1 MLPAAEGPTTPR
13 RTHPVTP
20 WVHAARSLPVAVL
33 VGIGLLGQ
41 FLARVPLLSGV
52 IGIIVVAIVI
62 AALVAGGQFLAW
74 QRFTFWFDGEGDFRV
89 SSGVVTRRERRLQLS
104 RLQGVE
110 VTQPLI
116 ARVFGMAEVT
126 IEVAGT
132 GDSRAAI
139 RYLTLPDAQD
149 LRNEVIARAAGLH
162 PGSGEAPQRPL
173 VTVPTHDLVV
183 SLLLRGST
191 VVALLAT
198 LVLVVGTAITAGP
211 TGLFFLFF
219 GGIPLLIIF
228 AEFTR
233 FYSFAVAESPDGLR
247 ISSGLFQVRTQTIPP
262 GRVQA
267 IEFVQS
273 LLWRRR
279 DWVRVRLNVAGV
291 RQSDDDSAN
300 TDGVLLPVAPYDVA
314 LAVVGHVLPG
324 VDARAIPLSPA
335 PARARRRAW
344 IQYRELGVGHDD
356 RVFVASRGRFVRR
369 LVVVPHARSQ
379 SVRVTQGPWQ
389 RYLGLAS
396 MFVDSVP
403 GPVKI
408 EALQRDAGEARTLAE
423 EQNARALAALQ
434 AAGHRRWMADESD
447 PGVGEGHPAD
457 DGGHDD

>member
-1 MLPAAEGPTTPR
+1 MTAPVPDTRTPPR

-20 WVHAARSLPVAVL
+20 WVHAARSLPVAV
-33 VGIGLLGQ
+33 VIGIGLLGQ
-41 FLARVPLLSGV
+41 FVTRVPLLSGV
-52 IGIIVVAIVI
+52 VGVLVVAAVV
-62 AALVAGGQFLAW
+62 AAAVAVGQYLSW
-74 QRFTFWFDGEGDFRV
+74 QRFEFWFDGEGDFRV

-126 IEVAGT
+126 IEVAGA
-132 GDSRAAI
+132 GDSRAI
-139 RYLTLPDAQD
+139 VRYLTLPDAQD

-173 VTVPTHDLVV
+173 VTVPTRDLIV

-198 LVLVVGTAITAGP
+198 LVLVVGTAVTAGP
-211 TGLFFLFF
+211 TGLFFLLF

-233 FYSFAVAESPDGLR
+233 FYSFTVADSPDGLR

-291 RQSDDDSAN
+291 RQRDDDSD
-300 TDGVLLPVAPYDVA
+300 TSDQVLLPVAPYAVA

-324 VDARAIPLSPA
+324 VDARAVPLSPA
-335 PARARRRAW
+335 PPRARRRAW

-356 RVFVASRGRFVRR
+356 QVFVTSRGRFVRR
-369 LVVVPHARSQ
+369 LAVVPHARSQ
-379 SVRVTQGPWQ
+379 SVRVNQGPWQ
-389 RYLGLAS
+389 RLLGLAS
-396 MFVDSVP
+396 MYVDSVP
-403 GPVKI
+403 GPVRI
-408 EALQRDAGEARTLAE
+408 GALQRDAAEARSLAE
-423 EQNARALAALQ
+423 EQNTRALAALN
-434 AAGHRRWMADESD
+434 AAGNGRWMAAGD
-447 PGVGEGHPAD
+447 PSGHGETDA
-457 DGGHDD
+457 

>member
-1 MLPAAEGPTTPR
+1 MTAPAPAPDTQTAPR

-41 FLARVPLLSGV
+41 FIARVPVLSGV
-52 IGIIVVAIVI
+52 VGIVVVALLIG
-62 AALVAGGQFLAW
+62 ALVAGGQFLAW
-74 QRFTFWFDGEGDFRV
+74 QRFEFWFDGEGDLRV

-126 IEVAGT
+126 IEVAGA

-139 RYLTLPDAQD
+139 RYLTLSDAQD

-162 PGSGEAPQRPL
+162 PGSGEAPQRSL
-173 VTVPTHDLVV
+173 VTVPTRDLVV

-198 LVLVVGTAITAGP
+198 VVLVVGTAITAGP
-211 TGLFFLFF
+211 SGLFFLLF

-233 FYSFAVAESPDGLR
+233 FYSFTVADSPDGLR

-291 RQSDDDSAN
+291 RQSDDDSDT
-300 TDGVLLPVAPYDVA
+300 TDQVLLPVAPYDVA

-324 VDARAIPLSPA
+324 VDARAVPLIPA

-344 IQYRELGVGHDD
+344 IQYRGLGVGHDD
-356 RVFVASRGRFVRR
+356 QVFVTSRGRFVRR
-369 LVVVPHARSQ
+369 LAVVPHARSQ

-389 RYLGLAS
+389 RALGLAS
-396 MFVDSVP
+396 MYVDSVP

-408 EALQRDAGEARTLAE
+408 QALQRGAAEARTMAE
-423 EQNARALAALQ
+423 EQNARALVALE
-434 AAGHRRWMADESD
+434 AAGTRRWMAGDGDRGS
-447 PGVGEGHPAD
+447 
-457 DGGHDD
+457 DGGAEPHA